1 MSRFVMVSFLFMGWT
16 FYELSGGAGFSAPI
30 RPEPIAIATAKPEVI
45 RDQHVTAASLVT
57 KPVIQARQP
66 AALRRRNTAITA
78 TQSAQPARPAADP
91 KQRSRVALAQIAAL
105 GETSFG
111 FGLTGTGTGTGTGI
125 PTGGSAV
132 QLASLSGGLAPLA
145 SSQVLSDVQVNP
157 SQPLDPAPTPAPD
170 LRQVTASR
178 VNMRSGPG
186 TLYPVVTKLNRDTAV
201 EVLKDSGTGWLHL
214 RRVEDDQTGWIA
226 ASLISK
232 KRP

>member
-16 FYELSGGAGFSAPI
+16 FYELSGGAGFSPPI
-30 RPEPIAIATAKPEVI
+30 RPEPIAIATATAKRQPI

-57 KPVIQARQP
+57 KPVIQPRQP
-66 AALRRRNTAITA
+66 ATLRRSTAIA
-78 TQSAQPARPAADP
+78 ASQPARPAADP
-91 KQRSRVALAQIAAL
+91 EQRSRVALAQIAAL

-111 FGLTGTGTGTGTGI
+111 FGLTGAGTEAGTGPAP
-125 PTGGSAV
+125 PTDDSAV

-145 SSQVLSDVQVNP
+145 SSQVLSDVQVNRSLP
-157 SQPLDPAPTPAPD
+157 RDPVPD

-178 VNMRSGPG
+178 VNMRGGPG

-214 RRVEDDQTGWIA
+214 RVVEDDQTGWIA